1 MSINL
6 NEVVWKKKSTLINC
20 DLEKYIK
27 IVMFGRIE
35 RLRIERGGRNGRD
48 TEKRTR
54 ERENIVG
61 KILISVV
68 GR

>member
-1 MSINL
+1 
-6 NEVVWKKKSTLINC
+6 
-20 DLEKYIK
+20 
-27 IVMFGRIE
+27 MFGRIE

-54 ERENIVG
+54 ERENMVG

-68 GR
+68 AVRN